1 MTVFFTI
8 WFQIKKKKL
17 YVSSEDKQK
26 SIDIETACELLE
38 IVLGSQFRPQVD
50 KLIAYL
56 KVTSC

>member
-17 YVSSEDKQK
+17 FVSLGGKQK
-26 SIDIETACELLE
+26 SIDIESACELLE
-38 IVLGSQFRPQVD
+38 IALGSHLRPQVD